1 MQRNGL
7 ARILMKEM
15 RRFLVL
21 FLAIGFV
28 FAGCQAPVEK
38 VAAIEPTTIV
48 LVRHAEKADDGTKDP
63 SLDSL
68 GIRRAIALMQTLSD
82 VQLTGV
88 YSTPYKRTN
97 ETVDAIARENNLAVT
112 EYDPGNKEF
121 LAVEVNKNRGGSLL
135 VSGHSNTVPA
145 MVNQLVGS
153 DRFENLE
160 DWQYDFL
167 YIVNIGQDTTFQVL
181 HYGAPSVSPK

>member
-1 MQRNGL
+1 MQRKGL

-15 RRFLVL
+15 KRFLVL

-28 FAGCQAPVEK
+28 FTGCQAPVKK
-38 VAAIEPTTIV
+38 VAEIETTTIV
-48 LVRHAEKADDGTKDP
+48 LVRHAEKANDGTKDP

-68 GIRRAIALMQTLSD
+68 GMQRAVALMQTLAD
-82 VQLTGV
+82 VQLTAV

-97 ETVDAIARENNLAVT
+97 ETVEAIENNLAVT

-121 LAVEVNKNRGGSLL
+121 LSIEVDKNRGGNLL
-135 VSGHSNTVPA
+135 VSGHSNTVPV
-145 MVNQLVGS
+145 MVNQLIGNS
-153 DRFENLE
+153 QFENLE

-181 HYGAPSVSPK
+181 HYGAPSVRPN

>member
-15 RRFLVL
+15 KRFLVL
-21 FLAIGFV
+21 FFAIGLV

-38 VAAIEPTTIV
+38 VADIEPTTIV

-68 GIRRAIALMQTLSD
+68 GMQRAIALKQTLAD
-82 VQLTGV
+82 LQLTGV

-121 LAVEVNKNRGGSLL
+121 LAVEV
-135 VSGHSNTVPA
+135 SGHSNTVPA
-145 MVNQLVGS
+145 MVNQLIGS
-153 DRFENLE
+153 DQFENLE

-167 YIVNIGQDTTFQVL
+167 YIINIGQDTTFQVL
-181 HYGAPSVSPK
+181 HYGAPSVRPK

>member
-1 MQRNGL
+1 
-7 ARILMKEM
+7 
-15 RRFLVL
+15 
-21 FLAIGFV
+21 
-28 FAGCQAPVEK
+28 
-38 VAAIEPTTIV
+38 
-48 LVRHAEKADDGTKDP
+48 
-63 SLDSL
+63 
-68 GIRRAIALMQTLSD
+68 MQTLSD

-121 LAVEVNKNRGGSLL
+121 LAVEVNKNKGGSLL